1 MKEIR
6 LTKGKIALVDD
17 EDYETLMQTSWC
29 YQSPG
34 YAARRRNK
42 RNELMHRVIMKA
54 KKGEQVDHIDM
65 NRLNNQ
71 KENLRIV
78 NNSQNGMNKLVQNN
92 STSGY
97 KGVSWRKERKKW
109 EAYVNKDN
117 KRYRLGY
124 FESKNE
130 AAEAYNKKAIELH
143 GKYATLNEIV
153 EEDDE

>member
-1 MKEIR
+1 MKEIQ
-6 LTKGKIALVDD
+6 LTKGNVALVDD
-17 EDYETLMQTSWC
+17 EDYEKLMQNSWC

-42 RNELMHRVIMKA
+42 RIELMHRVIMNA

-97 KGVSWRKERKKW
+97 KGVSWRKERNKW
-109 EAYVNKDN
+109 EAYINKDN
-117 KRYRLGY
+117 KRYKLGY
-124 FESKNE
+124 FENKNE

-143 GKYATLNEIV
+143 GQYATLNKIV
-153 EEDDE
+153 KEDDE